1 MNYVT
6 TNIRFPEDVYL
17 QLKEE
22 AAKTRM
28 SLSAVVRKKVDADS
42 VNRDRASAAKLI
54 ATIDATALRLG
65 RKLKGF
71 DATAAIRQMR
81 EER

>member
-1 MNYVT
+1 MNYIT
-6 TNIRFPEDVYL
+6 TNIRFPEDIYL

-54 ATIDATALRLG
+54 ATIDVTAFRLG

-81 EER
+81 EE

>member
-6 TNIRFPEDVYL
+6 TNIRFTEDIYL

-42 VNRDRASAAKLI
+42 VNRDRASAAQLI

-71 DATAAIRQMR
+71 DATVAIRQMR
-81 EER
+81 EDR